1 MLAHSWQE
9 AEPEHSRQH
18 LLCSLELG
26 NIRRDGESLEKS
38 EISWDYAWAWTTGG
52 WERKAQDSWSS

>member
-9 AEPEHSRQH
+9 AEPEHSQQH

-26 NIRRDGESLEKS
+26 NSHEEMGKSLEKS
-38 EISWDYAWAWTTGG
+38 
-52 WERKAQDSWSS
+52 RN